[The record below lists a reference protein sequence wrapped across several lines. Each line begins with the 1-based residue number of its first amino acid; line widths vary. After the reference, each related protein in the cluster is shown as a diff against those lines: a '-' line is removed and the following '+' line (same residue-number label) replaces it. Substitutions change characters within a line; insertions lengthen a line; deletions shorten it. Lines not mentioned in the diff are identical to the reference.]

1 MKVERVRPS
10 VLCLTLHAYE
20 LAALIAAARW
30 AAEKGDGELPA
41 ESVEQLPAESVEQ
54 LRQVLASYDV
64 ATRGVSAAD
73 A

>member
-41 ESVEQLPAESVEQ
+41 ESMEQ
-54 LRQVLASYDV
+54 LRQVLASYDE
-64 ATRGVSAAD
+64 ATRRAD
-73 A
+73 TPGSSRQG

>member
-30 AAEKGDGELPA
+30 AAEKGDGELP
-41 ESVEQLPAESVEQ
+41 EGSVEQ
-54 LRQVLASYDV
+54 LRQVLASYDE
-64 ATRGVSAAD
+64 ATRRTDTPGSSPE
-73 A
+73 